1 MKMLSMT
8 FAAALALCVLSPA
21 QAEAPALPASQ
32 DAPNAEIST
41 DAPVSV
47 QSCHSA
53 NPVLASRGTSSSL
66 WGPWACTMG
75 GLGECGGCP
84 GLQQCAYPRDT
95 QGRCQILSP
104 QCVDECTP
112 GCTGISTGPGD

>member
-1 MKMLSMT
+1 MKVMSMML
-8 FAAALALCVLSPA
+8 AAALVLSVQFPV
-21 QAEAPALPASQ
+21 QAEAPQVSELPET
-32 DAPNAEIST
+32 PVAEIST
-41 DAPVSV
+41 DNWVPGE
-47 QSCHSA
+47 SCHGADS
-53 NPVLASRGTSSSL
+53 VLASRGTSSL

-75 GLGECGGCP
+75 GSGECGGCP

-95 QGRCQILSP
+95 QGRCQILAP